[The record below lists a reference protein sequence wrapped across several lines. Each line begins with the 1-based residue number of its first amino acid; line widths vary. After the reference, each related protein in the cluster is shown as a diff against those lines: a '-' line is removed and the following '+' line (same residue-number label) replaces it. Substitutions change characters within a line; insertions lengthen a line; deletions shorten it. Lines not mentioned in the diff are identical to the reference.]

1 MTPPDFRF
9 RRRAR
14 DPSRNLH
21 GVGVRKQPSTRLS
34 AEDWLEVGYT
44 VLAEEGVRALKV
56 ERLCQQAGVTR
67 GSFYWHFEDIEQYR
81 ATLVESWNKFLERD
95 REALSELDALP
106 PRERLSALTANLV
119 SPTYWM
125 LERAMREWARL
136 DPVAAENIRAADRL
150 LLRTVVKAY
159 RDYGFSREDARLR
172 AELTFAAG
180 VGLLHLTSSA
190 EHAQSVAQS
199 ERFLSLML
207 GEEEKAGSDHGNG

>member
-1 MTPPDFRF
+1 
-9 RRRAR
+9 
-14 DPSRNLH
+14 
-21 GVGVRKQPSTRLS
+21 VVVRKQPSTRLS

-67 GSFYWHFEDIEQYR
+67 GSFYWHFEDIDHYR
-81 ATLVESWNKFLERD
+81 AALVESWNKFLERD
-95 REALSELDALP
+95 RQALSKLDELP
-106 PRERLSALTANLV
+106 PRERLLALTLTLV
-119 SPTYWM
+119 SPQYWV

-159 RDYGFSREDARLR
+159 RDYGFSPEDARLR

-180 VGLLHLTSSA
+180 IGLLHLTSSA
-190 EHAQSVAQS
+190 EQAQSLSQR
-199 ERFLSLML
+199 ERFLAVML
-207 GEEEKAGSDHGNG
+207 GETETA

>member
-1 MTPPDFRF
+1 
-9 RRRAR
+9 
-14 DPSRNLH
+14 
-21 GVGVRKQPSTRLS
+21 VVVRKQPSTRLS

-67 GSFYWHFEDIEQYR
+67 GSFYWHFEDIDRYR
-81 ATLVESWNKFLERD
+81 AALVESWNKFLERD
-95 REALSELDALP
+95 RQALSKLDELP
-106 PRERLSALTANLV
+106 PRERLSALTLTLV
-119 SPTYWM
+119 SPQYWV

-159 RDYGFSREDARLR
+159 RDYGFSPEDARLR

-180 VGLLHLTSSA
+180 IGLLHLTGSA
-190 EHAQSVAQS
+190 EQAQSLSQR
-199 ERFLSLML
+199 ERFLEFML
-207 GEEEKAGSDHGNG
+207 AEAGIARSDH

>member
-1 MTPPDFRF
+1 M
-9 RRRAR
+9 
-14 DPSRNLH
+14 
-21 GVGVRKQPSTRLS
+21 VVRKQPSTRLS

-67 GSFYWHFEDIEQYR
+67 GSFYWHFEDIDHYR
-81 ATLVESWNKFLERD
+81 AALVESWNKFLERD
-95 REALSELDALP
+95 RQALSKLDELP
-106 PRERLSALTANLV
+106 PRERLLALTLTLV
-119 SPTYWM
+119 SPQYWV

-159 RDYGFSREDARLR
+159 RDYGFSPEDARLR

-180 VGLLHLTSSA
+180 IGLLHLTSSA
-190 EHAQSVAQS
+190 EQAQSLSQR
-199 ERFLSLML
+199 ERFLAVML
-207 GEEEKAGSDHGNG
+207 GETETA